1 MRGLRPCPAGAQRED
16 EPAPTR
22 GSAGG
27 TARAGTG
34 GAGRG
39 GAGSGSPA
47 AQGCGTAASG
57 AEAAGAERAAPAP
70 RQRRGSGRPGPGRGG
85 RAGSLRIP
93 QLVRAPPPKGRDEER
108 NCPRVYR
115 VCLHPVAPSQ
125 CSSGRAC
132 ARMESG
138 GLCGW
143 GCAGSPPHVAG
154 SEVFCMSCSFYVS
167 SRVWLVGPFLDKGER

>member
-1 MRGLRPCPAGAQRED
+1 MSQRLPGDQRAAPPAQVR
-16 EPAPTR
+16 
-22 GSAGG
+22 
-27 TARAGTG
+27 
-34 GAGRG
+34 AGRG

-108 NCPRVYR
+108 NARVFTGYVCTLSPRPSVLR
-115 VCLHPVAPSQ
+115 AALVPVRKA
-125 CSSGRAC
+125 
-132 ARMESG
+132 G
-138 GLCGW
+138 GSADGDVQGLL
-143 GCAGSPPHVAG
+143 PT
-154 SEVFCMSCSFYVS
+154 
-167 SRVWLVGPFLDKGER
+167 